1 MVSIDNVNIAG
12 DEESPA
18 YKSLREA
25 GLIVDAYHVASTQQI
40 DAVTANSDVGSNLCR
55 LVGSSIILPVLG
67 GIVYK
72 FLHRQFSV
80 REGHV
85 RLGTRAD
92 GSYMFFGPGVHRIRD
107 PFLSVGRCDEPLTS
121 PRIEHGNRAIVTVSQ
136 GFIGLA
142 FDQGQPIILPPGIH
156 QWKSDTLK
164 FKELIDLSDPVIRI
178 GPLTLLTVDEGYA
191 AVTQD
196 NGKQCVLAGGNTHML
211 THRNWKFESFI
222 SLKIHTDDLG
232 PFSSTTADN
241 VVLETTAMVNW
252 RIEDPALAA
261 LMATETMPGVSSST
275 GSAGR
280 STTGTTDSLAV
291 LRRDVLK
298 QALGSLS
305 ATIGSIM
312 YSGDKHV
319 SADKR
324 LTLSEETADASR
336 DDTTSSCPGLAQMFS
351 VLQMAACAKNANN
364 ICSQYGVRVVNIN
377 VVSAF
382 PKDEKLA
389 QALSQGAVASA
400 SAAQAEVAA
409 RGNARARLIAAQS
422 EADAVRIEA
431 QAASDGERIRAE
443 GKKEAAALLEASAV
457 AVDLAKMERAGEV
470 IGSRTTIIFGASPHV
485 LPAMMSNPKF
495 APFDGASS

>member
-1 MVSIDNVNIAG
+1 MESGSSDYVAFVDDGRHVDDG
-12 DEESPA
+12 RPEESPA
-18 YKSLREA
+18 YRSLREA
-25 GLIVDAYHVASTQQI
+25 GLIADAYHVSSTQQI
-40 DAVTANSDVGSNLCR
+40 DAVPANSDIASNVCR
-55 LVGSSIILPVLG
+55 LVASTIILPVLG
-67 GIVYK
+67 GCIYK
-72 FLHRQFSV
+72 LLHNQFSV
-80 REGHV
+80 KEGHV
-85 RLGTRAD
+85 RLGTHTD
-92 GSYMFFGPGVHRIRD
+92 GSYLFFGPGVHRIRD
-107 PFLSVGRCDEPLTS
+107 PFLSVGTHDEHLTN

-142 FDQGQPIILPPGIH
+142 FDHGQPIILPPGIH

-164 FKELIDLSDPVIRI
+164 FKEFIDLSDPVIRI
-178 GPLTLLTVDEGYA
+178 GPFTLLTVDEGYA

-196 NGKQCVLAGGNTHML
+196 NGRQCVLAGGNTHML

-252 RIEDPALAA
+252 RIQDPALAA
-261 LMATETMPGVSSST
+261 LMATDTMPGVSSST
-275 GSAGR
+275 EPAGR
-280 STTGTTDSLAV
+280 STARTDSLAV

-298 QALGSLS
+298 QALASLS

-312 YSGDKHV
+312 YSGDQHV
-319 SADKR
+319 SADSK
-324 LTLSEETADASR
+324 LTLPEETAD
-336 DDTTSSCPGLAQMFS
+336 TTRNGLAQMFS
-351 VLQMAACAKNANN
+351 VLQMAACAKNANS
-364 ICSQYGVRVVNIN
+364 ICSQYGVHVVNIN

-382 PKDEKLA
+382 PKDKTLA

-431 QAASDGERIRAE
+431 QAASDGERIRAQ
-443 GKKEAAALLEASAV
+443 GKKRGCCTA
-457 AVDLAKMERAGEV
+457 
-470 IGSRTTIIFGASPHV
+470 
-485 LPAMMSNPKF
+485 
-495 APFDGASS
+495 